1 MLGKKTKIV
10 IIIAAVILILG
21 GLLAWQT
28 WRWQGKMGDL
38 KNYVVSLFSG
48 EKEELP
54 AEIKA
59 AYDTLKNDPT
69 DNDAYIAIATW
80 KRDKGQIDDAIKIY
94 KAALEVRPTD
104 TLLLGNIAEL
114 YMRNKQYGEAE
125 AAYLK
130 ITETNPKWLSA
141 YRSLADLYRYQ
152 MPEKQ
157 GRIPEILQKGL
168 DANTENE
175 LYFVGPM
182 AVYYKD
188 FGTKEEAIKWYERL
202 LKLDPENATAK
213 GELEELKKK

>member
-1 MLGKKTKIV
+1 MLGKKTKIA

-38 KNYVVSLFSG
+38 KDYIVSLFSG

-54 AEIKA
+54 AEIKQ
-59 AYDTLKNDPT
+59 AYDALQNDPT
-69 DNDAYIAIATW
+69 NIQSYIDIAAW
-80 KRDKGQIDDAIKIY
+80 KRENNKIEDAIKIY
-94 KAALEVRPTD
+94 KAAIEIKPSD

-114 YMRNKQYGEAE
+114 YIRNNQYSEAE
-125 AAYLK
+125 AAYLE
-130 ITETNPKWLSA
+130 ITETNPKWLSS
-141 YRSLADLYRYQ
+141 YRNLADLYRYQ
-152 MPEKQ
+152 MPEKR
-157 GRIPEILQKGL
+157 GEIPKILQKGL
-168 DANTENE
+168 DANSENE

-202 LKLDPENATAK
+202 LKLDPENVTAK
-213 GELEELKKK
+213 GELAEIRKK